1 MDEQTSTTRPNSGN
15 HWLVA
20 AWPGMGNTSV
30 IAATYLLQKLGA
42 EVGLELP
49 AKGRFD
55 VQSVEVRGGI
65 VEHPRLPRSTFHRVR
80 PQGAG
85 PTLTVFVG
93 EAQPSLGMY
102 EFANLILDH
111 AERMGVQRIVTFAAM
126 ASQLHP
132 THEPRVYGAATT
144 PELLDELRRLEVAPV
159 QEGQIGGMNGV
170 LLGACS
176 ERSIPGMCLMGEMP
190 FFATGVPNPKAAK
203 AVLDAFA
210 LMTGLE
216 IDLEELSQHAE
227 GVDRALVEL
236 LNRMQ
241 AQAGGAP
248 QGEGEGESPE
258 EDDEGEE
265 EAGESDE
272 STEARPQRR
281 LDYGSRQRI
290 ERLFEES
297 RADRAKAMELKK
309 ELDRLGVFELYEDRF
324 LDLFKQAG

>member
-1 MDEQTSTTRPNSGN
+1 M
-15 HWLVA
+15 VA

-42 EVGLELP
+42 EIALELP

-55 VQSVEVRGGI
+55 VQSVEVRAGL
-65 VEHPRLPRSTFHRVR
+65 VENPRLPRSIFHRVR
-80 PQGAG
+80 PQANG
-85 PTLTVFVG
+85 PQLTVFVG
-93 EAQPSLGMY
+93 ESQPSVGMY

-111 AERMGVQRIVTFAAM
+111 AREMGVQRIVTFAAM

-170 LLGACS
+170 LLGACG
-176 ERSIPGMCLMGEMP
+176 ERNIPGVCLMGEMP

-203 AVLDAFA
+203 AVLDSFA

-216 IDLEELSQHAE
+216 IDFEELLRHAE
-227 GVDRALVEL
+227 GVDRALVDL

-241 AQAGGAP
+241 AQAGGGQ
-248 QGEGEGESPE
+248 QGEGEAESSEDLEE
-258 EDDEGEE
+258 EDED
-265 EAGESDE
+265 ASDE
-272 STEARPQRR
+272 TTEAPVQRR

-297 RADRAKAMELKK
+297 RADRAKAVELKK
-309 ELDRLGVFELYEDRF
+309 ELDRLGVFDQYEDRF